1 MNEFKLD
8 YTMNQA
14 ALMLGV
20 HRDTIMYWE
29 ENNLIPPARRNPKN
43 NYRVYDIDEVMEIAK
58 VRGIGVVDVDAV
70 EREKERRR
78 NERRRKKEQ
87 QLEKAMNMSHM

>member
-1 MNEFKLD
+1 MNQNKEYKMQ

-29 ENNLIPPARRNPKN
+29 DNNLIPPARRNEKN
-43 NYRVYDIDEVMEIAK
+43 NYRVYDMEEIMELAK
-58 VRGIGVVDVDAV
+58 IRGIGIVDIDAID
-70 EREKERRR
+70 REKDRRR
-78 NERRRKKEQ
+78 NERRHKKDQ
-87 QLEKAMNMSHM
+87 DFI

>member
-1 MNEFKLD
+1 MKNNTYEKK
-8 YTMNQA
+8 YTTKEA

-43 NYRVYDIDEVMEIAK
+43 NYRIYNTEEILEIA
-58 VRGIGVVDVDAV
+58 RIREIGVVDVEAV
-70 EREKERRR
+70 EREKSLKRSKR
-78 NERRRKKEQ
+78 
-87 QLEKAMNMSHM
+87 LEEKQRSTELPIFS